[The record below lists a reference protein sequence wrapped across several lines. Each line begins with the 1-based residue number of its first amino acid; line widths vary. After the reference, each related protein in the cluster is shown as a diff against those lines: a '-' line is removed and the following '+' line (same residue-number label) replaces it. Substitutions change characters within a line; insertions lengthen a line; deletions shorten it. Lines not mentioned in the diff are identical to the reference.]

1 MQIHIHNLELSVQT
15 VPACASVQFTLH
27 RSNGRKEIL
36 GIYRPDEK
44 LWLCPLAFPNQYAAP
59 LVADRDLSAL
69 RTILFLSGVD
79 DIDGCIAA
87 LVAYVHRFN
96 SERRRHAA

>member
-1 MQIHIHNLELSVQT
+1 MKIHHLELSAHT
-15 VPACASVQFTLH
+15 VPASAAVQFTLH
-27 RSNGRKEIL
+27 RSNGRHEII
-36 GIYRPDEK
+36 GIYRPAEK
-44 LWLCPLAFPNQYAAP
+44 QWLCPLAFPNQYAAP
-59 LVADRDLSAL
+59 LVPDHDLSAL

-96 SERRRHAA
+96 AERGRNAA